1 MPITDIGLLLRRTQ
15 KEAPKLPRWYSNT
28 PASIVIGLGSARALC
43 LTRKLNFLKKI
54 CSDNHSE
61 TVSSRTLASLSDDVD
76 SICLVRECRDLEQYF
91 HSNFTSAIL
100 QQEADICPLPR
111 EIKKVILS
119 RDRGLRLE
127 QHMSI
132 VVEVKRQIGWPRLW
146 DFALDHGPR
155 CIDGLRN
162 LVRVITF
169 PPHALSACP
178 LCEEENV
185 PRDSLLSHVLNSH
198 TRSLYSSNDILS
210 LFSSITNSD
219 SILFN
224 YLYSLTNLF

>member
-1 MPITDIGLLLRRTQ
+1 MYG
-15 KEAPKLPRWYSNT
+15 PR
-28 PASIVIGLGSARALC
+28 PSI
-43 LTRKLNFLKKI
+43 KLNFLKKI
-54 CSDNHSE
+54 SSDDHSE
-61 TVSSRTLASLSDDVD
+61 AVSSRTWASLSDDVD
-76 SICLVRECRDLEQYF
+76 SICSVRECRDLEQYF
-91 HSNFTSAIL
+91 LSNFTSAIL
-100 QQEADICPLPR
+100 QQEADTCPLPR

-119 RDRGLRLE
+119 RDRDLRLE
-127 QHMSI
+127 QHKGRADMSI
-132 VVEVKRQIGWPRLW
+132 IVEVERQIGWPRLW
-146 DFALDHGPR
+146 DFALNHGPR

-198 TRSLYSSNDILS
+198 TRSLYSSNDLLS

-224 YLYSLTNLF
+224 YLYSLANLF